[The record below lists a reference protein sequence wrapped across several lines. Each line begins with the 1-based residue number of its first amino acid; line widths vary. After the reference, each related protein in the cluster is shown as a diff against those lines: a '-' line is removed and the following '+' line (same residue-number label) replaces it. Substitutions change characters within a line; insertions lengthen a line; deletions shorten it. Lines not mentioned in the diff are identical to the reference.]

1 MSADVIEVQ
10 APSRLFT
17 VGIPV
22 FNGRALL
29 RACLESVVGSSIA
42 HERFEVLLADD
53 GSSEPETLAILEEFT
68 QRYAAEPGFLRVIS
82 LGVNSGGAARPR
94 NRILDEAR
102 GEYVFFVDADDTIGR
117 EALERVAAVLSV
129 RPADWVALHQ
139 VMVNGRGAGATVSQ
153 DEVEVPRQR
162 ALSTLTVHKVFRRAE
177 IERQGL
183 RFDEGL
189 PSGQDI
195 AFAFSYIVNA
205 SRFLM
210 LGNYA
215 YYYLTQ
221 HSGNPD
227 EPVHLSRTARTAE
240 ALIAKN
246 HRILASMLGDLG
258 RSTLTDRE
266 KTRILREV
274 VLPRV
279 LLRQRYL
286 TSIAD
291 SEPEAGER
299 ALRDLA
305 ALLADPVVALV
316 RPDSLTKGLRPEH
329 LDAVRRV
336 DLPALREALAEVP
349 PPPPP
354 KAVVT
359 RAERWRGRGRR
370 LVDVSRGL
378 LGHRQVAAELATL
391 RHALTELEAAQR
403 RLEAEVQALGGR
415 TSDEPGPDRSTLR
428 E

>member
-1 MSADVIEVQ
+1 M
-10 APSRLFT
+10 
-17 VGIPV
+17 
-22 FNGRALL
+22 
-29 RACLESVVGSSIA
+29 
-42 HERFEVLLADD
+42 
-53 GSSEPETLAILEEFT
+53 
-68 QRYAAEPGFLRVIS
+68 
-82 LGVNSGGAARPR
+82 
-94 NRILDEAR
+94 
-102 GEYVFFVDADDTIGR
+102 
-117 EALERVAAVLSV
+117 LSV